1 MAPYVGVRSG
11 RIGREKCIQGGSI
24 VLCRCIRGLTLLT
37 GLLFLVGSG
46 PLWADGIRVAAA
58 SNVTGVARALAEQFE
73 ADTGHDVVLAFGSTG
88 KQYAQIRNGAPFDAF
103 LAADVERPRR
113 LEEEGIAIAGSR
125 FTYARGALVLW
136 SPEPGLVDNEGRVL
150 EEGGYRHLA
159 VANPKLA
166 PYGRAARQVLDERG
180 LWDATQDR
188 RVMGENIAQ
197 TFQFVRTGNAE
208 LGFVAASQLVT
219 NESSEKGSSWPV
231 PQSLHDPI
239 DQQAVLLRDNQAARD
254 FLAFLRSEAGRAM
267 FREFGYEAP

>member
-1 MAPYVGVRSG
+1 M
-11 RIGREKCIQGGSI
+11 
-24 VLCRCIRGLTLLT
+24 CRRIRGLTSLT
-37 GLLFLVGSG
+37 VLLFLVGSG

-73 ADTGHDVVLAFGSTG
+73 ADTGHDVVLAFGATG

-113 LEEEGIAIAGSR
+113 LEEEGIAVAGSR

-136 SPEPGLVDNEGRVL
+136 SPESGVVDNGGRVL
-150 EEGGYRHLA
+150 EEGDYRHLA
-159 VANPKLA
+159 VANPRLA
-166 PYGRAARQVLDERG
+166 PYGRAARQVLEERG
-180 LWDATQDR
+180 LWDATKDR

-219 NESSEKGSSWPV
+219 NESSEEGSSWRV